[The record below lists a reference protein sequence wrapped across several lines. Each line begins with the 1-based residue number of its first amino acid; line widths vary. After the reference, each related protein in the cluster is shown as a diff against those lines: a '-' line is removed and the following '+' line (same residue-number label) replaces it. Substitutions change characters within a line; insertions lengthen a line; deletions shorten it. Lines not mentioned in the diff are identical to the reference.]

1 MNPHWSCYKNL
12 NYQLDR
18 VLHTE
23 LLKNPLCSLDYRTTI
38 ANCQNAFAYK
48 KTKWTSESAKGSET
62 KGVYSCVA
70 TKPSANKISLEV
82 STETLVANHE
92 LYDRFQSSM
101 LSLGNWSKNLR
112 FYIGQEK
119 FLNENS
125 FIQPV
130 LNYYIKFPKLC
141 CLDYKLGW
149 WFNYMFPKI
158 ILTVKYIRIGSND
171 LI

>member
-1 MNPHWSCYKNL
+1 MHLPKKAHVGSSIEPRSVSWRNAAVKCRSENYFVNNKKFQIHYKQAWRRAKHCCSFLMDEANQVL
-12 NYQLDR
+12 YMYQ
-18 VLHTE
+18 E
-23 LLKNPLCSLDYRTTI
+23 
-38 ANCQNAFAYK
+38 F
-48 KTKWTSESAKGSET
+48 
-62 KGVYSCVA
+62 
-70 TKPSANKISLEV
+70 
-82 STETLVANHE
+82 
-92 LYDRFQSSM
+92 
-101 LSLGNWSKNLR
+101 KNLR

-158 ILTVKYIRIGSND
+158 VVTVKYIKLRLYVNMQFLFPVKSILS
-171 LI
+171 L